1 MLILSG
7 VVIAQYPHEK
17 FPTIK
22 YRKYSK
28 WKEDDLMDAESKINY
43 TISIPTFFND
53 SNSLSIKLT
62 LFDTLDYSLIK
73 VYKGKKLLQKSIEK
87 NAFYRIT
94 TPYPVYVADY
104 NADSLMDIKFLI
116 PNHGCGAYNNYSRV
130 VYLLQNLNGTFTK
143 ISYTDDFFEM
153 DRNRLERDF
162 DGDGKFEVVTQSFQ
176 RCLSHSYW
184 LYNLYEFEGYDL
196 VNVND
201 KGNYPIMIQILNRIN
216 YDVTNKVSR
225 NKMKKFTLTLPE
237 DYSKSICK

>member
-1 MLILSG
+1 MHVRLLILMLILSG

-116 PNHGCGAYNNYSRV
+116 PNHGC
-130 VYLLQNLNGTFTK
+130 
-143 ISYTDDFFEM
+143 
-153 DRNRLERDF
+153 
-162 DGDGKFEVVTQSFQ
+162 
-176 RCLSHSYW
+176 
-184 LYNLYEFEGYDL
+184 
-196 VNVND
+196 
-201 KGNYPIMIQILNRIN
+201 
-216 YDVTNKVSR
+216 
-225 NKMKKFTLTLPE
+225 
-237 DYSKSICK
+237 